1 MRRGPQS
8 AQSVPNAQHSSQHSP
23 IPSWQVPTPAVRQ
36 VSRHFEVVPATTS
49 ASAKEVQ
56 TNASHGSHARSS
68 EEADMRLLR
77 FRCGIESLTANAPAV
92 LGAMAWGRARFP
104 PAFFVCSVV
113 CKLGRCIPSIVRRRT
128 SFSFLQSSRAKGGM

>member
-49 ASAKEVQ
+49 ASANEVQ
-56 TNASHGSHARSS
+56 MNASHASHARSS
-68 EEADMRLLR
+68 EEADMRLLQSR
-77 FRCGIESLTANAPAV
+77 RGTESVTADAAPAV
-92 LGAMAWGRARFP
+92 LEAMGCLAAFVLCGRAQFACP
-104 PAFFVCSVV
+104 KP
-113 CKLGRCIPSIVRRRT
+113 KLAR
-128 SFSFLQSSRAKGGM
+128 